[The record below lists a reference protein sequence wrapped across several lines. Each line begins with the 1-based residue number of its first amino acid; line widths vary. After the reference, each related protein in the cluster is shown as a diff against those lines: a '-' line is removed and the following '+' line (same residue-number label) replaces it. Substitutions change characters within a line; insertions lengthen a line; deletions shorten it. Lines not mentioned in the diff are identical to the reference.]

1 MPIDPFAAV
10 SALRSLQSYLD
21 KMTREFSEKRKLLD
35 GAITSVLFA
44 WDCGF
49 PAVAIAPLLDKA
61 RSAIATE
68 CPPVSASATGL
79 EYDIAH
85 ILLTACENDTL
96 TLLTQLFNVYPA
108 EVVAVRHALARHAGR
123 VLAAWCVR
131 HADDYPA
138 RLRAEAQ
145 RLGITGSAFSEWC
158 EKPQADEV
166 AGVLVFATAYGRTFE
181 VGLIYDTPD
190 LGAVAAVEGDPV
202 RQPDPGPVEAKPRRP
217 AGETNSLVR
226 DYLTKHARANLYGMT
241 VRGIAHATGASV
253 GGVAKSA
260 AWKAFKEERQKSRP
274 GSIKT
279 VRLTHGMLAAVS
291 NRDSELARLI
301 ADQEADDRGDEDD
314 EAPQR
319 R

>member
-123 VLAAWCVR
+123 VLSAWCVD

-166 AGVLVFATAYGRTFE
+166 AGALVFATEYGRTFE

-190 LGAVAAVEGDPV
+190 LGAVAEGDPV
-202 RQPDPGPVEAKPRRP
+202 VKQLPYDMPGLGAVASDDAFAALRAAVEMSKLKGNERTAVI
-217 AGETNSLVR
+217 LLC
-226 DYLTKHARANLYGMT
+226 D
-241 VRGIAHATGASV
+241 RGGRVPLSDVAFAFGWVVSHATSV
-253 GGVAKSA
+253 TVFANQWTSLQSRLNGKLRKHGWRVSRHDNCVRVSQIPGVRK
-260 AWKAFKEERQKSRP
+260 
-274 GSIKT
+274 
-279 VRLTHGMLAAVS
+279 
-291 NRDSELARLI
+291 
-301 ADQEADDRGDEDD
+301 
-314 EAPQR
+314 
-319 R
+319 